1 MLFLLLKKQKKLLY
15 SKIITSKNSVC
26 LKFLNLFTF
35 AVKINAINSFLKA
48 TGYFYYETFDV
59 IFYSSFYLK
68 MDFMDTQVPVK
79 FKDFL
84 FCDLKRLVISLI
96 GLVFINRKDYIIDI
110 DKHLKAFRSN

>member
-68 MDFMDTQVPVK
+68 TDFMDQVPIK

-84 FCDLKRLVISLI
+84 FCELEWLVISLI
-96 GLVFINRKDYIIDI
+96 GLVFINRKDCIIDLK
-110 DKHLKAFRSN
+110 KHLKAFRSN